1 MKRSLAVAAL
11 FGAISVASV
20 ARAQDQEPPR
30 EPAPYEY
37 KPKPPAP
44 EPAAEPAPAPAP
56 KKAETILDETKP
68 EGGDDSK
75 VGRGPAK
82 APASS
87 SEICV
92 SCILIGVGAVILIGA
107 IPLAAKLDGAGRRK
121 DRLGLWLE
129 HQGGASADV
138 GFIAGYGFAKAKQ
151 DQLVYGVSTGVV
163 AGIGAIIL
171 GTGVTMVALSGGF
184 LRGPKSK
191 SDKRAF
197 VVAPSAGP
205 EGGGVDVVATF

>member
-1 MKRSLAVAAL
+1 MKRGLAIAAL
-11 FGAISVASV
+11 LGAVSVAGV

-37 KPKPPAP
+37 KPKPAP
-44 EPAAEPAPAPAP
+44 EPTPEPAPPP
-56 KKAETILDETKP
+56 KKEETILDETKAP
-68 EGGDDSK
+68 VEEGK
-75 VGRGPAK
+75 LARGAAK
-82 APASS
+82 APAGS
-87 SEICV
+87 SEVCV
-92 SCILIGVGAVILIGA
+92 SCILIGVGAVILIAA

-121 DRLGLWLE
+121 DRLGQWLE

-163 AGIGAIIL
+163 AGIGAIVL
-171 GTGVTMVALSGGF
+171 GAGVTMVILSGGF

-197 VVAPSAGP
+197 VIAPSAGP
-205 EGGGVDVVATF
+205 EGGGVDVLATF